1 MSLINECSILSVMQ
15 PEQCHATSC
24 SVTGESPACSAI
36 KHVYKPNAVISGVSN
51 KIHNKV
57 ATRIQVWA

>member
-1 MSLINECSILSVMQ
+1 MTSSLR
-15 PEQCHATSC
+15 ASC

-51 KIHNKV
+51 KIHNNEETV
-57 ATRIQVWA
+57 THESNG